1 MSRRL
6 LPYGER
12 GLLLEC
18 EDLTET
24 VGVLRALQRLDLDDV
39 TEIVPGAR
47 TIFLRSAQPLSRRR
61 QRELLDLE
69 PVSSRRTRRRPR
81 WRSVSTTTARI

>member
-24 VGVLRALQRLDLDDV
+24 VGVLRALQRLDLDEV

-47 TIFLRSAQPLSRRR
+47 TIFLRSAQPLSPRRR
-61 QRELLDLE
+61 RELLDLE
-69 PVSSRRTRRRPR
+69 PVRPPTGAPPR
-81 WRSVSTTTARI
+81 WRSASATTART